1 MHRTTPKGVP
11 FTLLTDLRANR
22 WLGDSGSRRQA
33 GLQLLR
39 VPSWA
44 RTHLCPLKGG
54 RRHTLSQGCA
64 RSSVL
69 PPSPAPSADLS
80 VTRHPPKEQGEKG
93 GRDGGERTLPLL
105 PLTSYVLI
113 QPSPAD
119 LRAPSLRSI
128 SGELSPLLAGATS
141 PSFGAQVES
150 RLLGDPTQSGSV
162 STHLALR
169 PRSPPKT
176 HHAL

>member
-1 MHRTTPKGVP
+1 MP
-11 FTLLTDLRANR
+11 FTLLTNLRANR
-22 WLGDSGSRRQA
+22 WLGNSGSRRQA
-33 GLQLLR
+33 GVQLRR

-44 RTHLCPLKGG
+44 RTHLRPLKGG

-64 RSSVL
+64 R
-69 PPSPAPSADLS
+69 PCFTRSPAPSDLS

-105 PLTSYVLI
+105 PLTSYILI

-119 LRAPSLRSI
+119 LRASSLRSI

-141 PSFGAQVES
+141 PSFGAQVKS

-162 STHLALR
+162 STHLALH
-169 PRSPPKT
+169 PRSPPMT